1 MARIRVKRIES
12 LIREE
17 AAGFILNELN
27 DPRLGFITVTKV
39 ECTSDLSQA
48 TIYVSVLGT
57 DAQRRTSMRGLRDA
71 GKLVRSRIAKVLGIR
86 RVPEIQFILDDAVDK
101 GIEMSEL
108 IREARSGDPD
118 QHAEQDPEAPDL
130 TAEDVSDNQDEPST
144 ASE

>member
-1 MARIRVKRIES
+1 MARIRVKKIES
-12 LIREE
+12 LIRE
-17 AAGFILNELN
+17 AAADFILHELN

-39 ECTSDLSQA
+39 ECTGDLSQA

-71 GKLVRSRIAKVLGIR
+71 GKPVRSRIGQVLGIR
-86 RVPEIQFILDDAVDK
+86 RVPEIQFILDDTVDK
-101 GIEMSEL
+101 GIEMSDL

-118 QHAEQDPEAPDL
+118 QHTEHDL
-130 TAEDVSDNQDEPST
+130 AAGDVLDNQDQPSA

>member
-1 MARIRVKRIES
+1 MARIRVKKIES
-12 LIREE
+12 LIRE
-17 AAGFILNELN
+17 AAADFILHELN

-39 ECTSDLSQA
+39 ECTGDLSQA

-71 GKLVRSRIAKVLGIR
+71 GKPVRSRIGQVLGIR
-86 RVPEIQFILDDAVDK
+86 RVPEILFILDDIVDK
-101 GIEMSEL
+101 GIEMSDL

-118 QHAEQDPEAPDL
+118 QHAEHDL
-130 TAEDVSDNQDEPST
+130 AAGDVLDNQDQPPA